1 MITVGGKNFKTKQTL
16 TNYCKFVLNNAD
28 LDSLLQGEWESVMND
43 VLNMHQDFHGK
54 TKGQPFKIGVRACQI
69 NPMNRQFFI
78 LREDGTD
85 TDFSYYKCIS
95 GKSKESR
102 IKETLR
108 ACIKYQSDGY
118 KEQYFFENADRQGY
132 VACAETGLK
141 IRKRDS
147 HIDHFPVQFDEIVKE
162 WVDINNLRSEDIVLV
177 KPSKDNSTFWPF
189 EDQELLQS
197 FLDYHQKV
205 ATYRIVLNKVNLQR
219 KRPKKFN
226 F

>member
-1 MITVGGKNFKTKQTL
+1 MITAGDKNFKTKQTL

-28 LDSLLQGEWESVMND
+28 LDSLLQGEWEAVMVD

-69 NPMNRQFFI
+69 NPRNRQFFI

-108 ACIKYQSDGY
+108 ACVKYQSDGY
-118 KEQYFFENADRQGY
+118 KEKYFFENADRQGY

-162 WVDINNLRSEDIVLV
+162 WVDINGLRSEDIILV
-177 KPSKDNSTFWPF
+177 KPKKDNATFWPF